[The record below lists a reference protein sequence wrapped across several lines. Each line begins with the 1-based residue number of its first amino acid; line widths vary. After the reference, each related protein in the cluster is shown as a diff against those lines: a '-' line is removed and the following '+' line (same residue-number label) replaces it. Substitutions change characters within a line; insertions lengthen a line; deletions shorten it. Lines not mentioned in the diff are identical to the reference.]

1 MTTLLPRLA
10 YFLKDFKWYLLI
22 LILSIFLSLLTLL
35 KITKS
40 TQKLNKNLLLSIT
53 ASIISLI
60 FLFIFSEAY
69 FRYIYNTS
77 DGIGYLLVNQKWY
90 QRHVQYNGDFL
101 RDKEFVTSKPKGE
114 FRIAAIG
121 DSITFGLGIENPKDR
136 YPDLLEASLKKD
148 GHNVSVYNLGFSGIS
163 AHETIASFK
172 TREYLDFDL
181 VVWQYF
187 LNDANTATTSAN
199 AKITIDNKNRFPS
212 TPWLNNIF
220 DNSYFADFL
229 FWRFTSKYDQV
240 FKSLVNEDIKLYH
253 DPQIF
258 PGHEKEITD
267 FLEYLKDKNIP
278 AVVLLFPLIHSEE
291 IRRASQVEYQKMLKV
306 FNSSQATSVIDL
318 AKTYQAY
325 PVDDLKASRFDQH
338 PNELAHKIASELLYA
353 RLKTLIP

>member
-121 DSITFGLGIENPKDR
+121 DSITFDPEVFYRTHLRHLRYPAGYPRIPPDHPVGSNNLGIKN
-136 YPDLLEASLKKD
+136 
-148 GHNVSVYNLGFSGIS
+148 
-163 AHETIASFK
+163 
-172 TREYLDFDL
+172 
-181 VVWQYF
+181 Q
-187 LNDANTATTSAN
+187 
-199 AKITIDNKNRFPS
+199 AK
-212 TPWLNNIF
+212 
-220 DNSYFADFL
+220 
-229 FWRFTSKYDQV
+229 
-240 FKSLVNEDIKLYH
+240 
-253 DPQIF
+253 
-258 PGHEKEITD
+258 
-267 FLEYLKDKNIP
+267 
-278 AVVLLFPLIHSEE
+278 
-291 IRRASQVEYQKMLKV
+291 
-306 FNSSQATSVIDL
+306 
-318 AKTYQAY
+318 
-325 PVDDLKASRFDQH
+325 
-338 PNELAHKIASELLYA
+338 
-353 RLKTLIP
+353 